1 VISVLVVDDQP
12 AVRNAFA
19 ALIDAQDNMH
29 LAGEAAN
36 GREAVDL
43 AQRAQPNVVLMDVRM
58 PVLDGV
64 AATRLI
70 CSDPALGAT
79 RVLVLTTFDLDE
91 YVYDALRAGA
101 SGFLLKDTRPRDL
114 LHAIE
119 VVAAGAAM
127 LAPTITRRLIREF
140 AARRLH
146 PPRADLLDGLTERE
160 REILTLVA
168 RGHSNDAIAAELVI
182 SPLTA
187 KTHVRNVLQK
197 LDCRD
202 RAALT
207 ALAYEAGV
215 VTPGELTPGERGPNL
230 DGSARW

>member
-1 VISVLVVDDQP
+1 MISVLVVDDQP
-12 AVRNAFA
+12 AVRNGFT
-19 ALIDAQDNMH
+19 ALIDASENMH

-36 GREAVDL
+36 GRQAVEL
-43 AQRAQPNVVLMDVRM
+43 ARRSQPSVVLMDVRM

-70 CSDPALGAT
+70 CADPALAAT
-79 RVLVLTTFDLDE
+79 RVLMLTTFDLDE
-91 YVYDALRAGA
+91 YVHDALRAGA

-119 VVAAGAAM
+119 VVAAGQAM
-127 LAPTITRRLIREF
+127 LAPTATLRLIREF
-140 AARRLH
+140 TARRAH
-146 PPRADLLDGLTERE
+146 TPRPDLLRELTERE
-160 REILTLVA
+160 REVLTLVA
-168 RGHSNDAIAAELVI
+168 RGRSNDQIADDLVI

-187 KTHVRNVLQK
+187 KTHVRNVLHK

-207 ALAYEAGV
+207 ALAYEGGLVA
-215 VTPGELTPGERGPNL
+215 PGT
-230 DGSARW
+230 ST

>member
-1 VISVLVVDDQP
+1 MISVLVVDDQP
-12 AVRNAFA
+12 AVRNGFA

-29 LAGEAAN
+29 LAGEAAD

-43 AQRAQPNVVLMDVRM
+43 ARRARPSVVLMDVRM

-70 CSDPALGAT
+70 CSDPALADT

-91 YVYDALRAGA
+91 YVYDALQAGA

-119 VVAAGAAM
+119 VVAAGQAM
-127 LAPTITRRLIREF
+127 LAPTVTRRLLGEF
-140 AARRLH
+140 AARRPH
-146 PPRADLLDGLTERE
+146 PARPDLLRGLTERE
-160 REILTLVA
+160 HEILGLVA
-168 RGHSNDAIAAELVI
+168 RGHSNDDIAARLVI

-187 KTHVRNVLQK
+187 KTHVRNVLHK
-197 LDCRD
+197 VRCRD

-207 ALAYEAGV
+207 ALAYETGV
-215 VTPGELTPGERGPNL
+215 VVPGEVAPEEPEPNVDAL
-230 DGSARW
+230 S

>member
-12 AVRNAFA
+12 AVRQGFA
-19 ALIDAQDNMH
+19 ALIDAQENMH

-43 AQRAQPNVVLMDVRM
+43 ARELQPSVVLMDVRM

-64 AATRLI
+64 AATAEI
-70 CSDPALGAT
+70 CADPTLAAT
-79 RVLVLTTFDLDE
+79 RVLMLTTFDLDE
-91 YVYDALRAGA
+91 YVHEALRAGA

-119 VVAAGAAM
+119 VVAAGQAM
-127 LAPTITRRLIREF
+127 LAPTATLRLIQEF
-140 AARRLH
+140 TARR
-146 PPRADLLDGLTERE
+146 PQPARPDLLGDLTERE
-160 REILTLVA
+160 REVLVLVA
-168 RGHSNDAIAAELVI
+168 RGRSNEEIARELVI

-187 KTHVRNVLQK
+187 KTHVRNVLAK
-197 LDCRD
+197 LECRD

-207 ALAYEAGV
+207 ALAYESGLIA
-215 VTPGELTPGERGPNL
+215 PGQ
-230 DGSARW
+230 S

>member
-12 AVRNAFA
+12 AVRNGFA
-19 ALIDAQDNMH
+19 ALIEAQENMH

-36 GREAVDL
+36 GREAVEL
-43 AQRAQPNVVLMDVRM
+43 AARAQPSVVLMDVRM
-58 PVLDGV
+58 PVMDGV
-64 AATRLI
+64 TATRLI
-70 CSDPALGAT
+70 CADPALAAT

-91 YVYDALRAGA
+91 YVHDALRAGA

-119 VVAAGAAM
+119 VVAAGQAM
-127 LAPTITRRLIREF
+127 LSPTATLRLIREF
-140 AARRLH
+140 TARR
-146 PPRADLLDGLTERE
+146 PQNPRPDVLRDLTERE
-160 REILTLVA
+160 RETLTLVA
-168 RGHSNDAIAAELVI
+168 RGRSNDQIAAELVI

-207 ALAYEAGV
+207 ALAYEAGII
-215 VTPGELTPGERGPNL
+215 TPGELTSRERGSGL
-230 DGSARW
+230 DGSACH